1 MSITKEQ
8 IETRKSELEKDFQMV
23 KQQIEDSEV
32 KVISMKNNLNALAG
46 AMQQCDMFLKQ
57 LADDTDAPMS
67 AEKKQALDIATSQE
81 KRFMDKLTQEELNGL
96 SPRAR
101 KAYEDSNTVLS
112 EITTENPNAEI
123 VVKEEKPKKKKDEKN
138 EEL

>member
-1 MSITKEQ
+1 
-8 IETRKSELEKDFQMV
+8 
-23 KQQIEDSEV
+23 
-32 KVISMKNNLNALAG
+32 
-46 AMQQCDMFLKQ
+46 MFLKQ

-67 AEKKQALDIATSQE
+67 AEKQQALDIATSQE
-81 KRFMDKLTQEELNGL
+81 KRLMDKLTQEELNGL

-112 EITTENPNAEI
+112 EITTENPNSE
-123 VVKEEKPKKKKDEKN
+123 VVFTEEKPKKEKEKQD